1 MVGSLVRKARRLA
14 LIGILIVSGMLM
26 ASCASVMEFLEADSP
41 DFGSHQ
47 ESQAGKRVPIP
58 PTVQDLGA
66 ED

>member
-1 MVGSLVRKARRLA
+1 LA